1 MPENKKEQVLSVR
14 DLDITFKTTAGK
26 VHAIR
31 GVNIDLYKGE
41 TVALVGESGSGKSV
55 TMKAAMGILAQNAIV
70 NSGSIQF
77 SYHHADG
84 SPETVDLL
92 QKDKKWIRRHING
105 KRIAM
110 VFQDPM
116 TSLDPTMQIGKQI
129 MEGMLWHFKM
139 PKDQAYKKAVELL
152 EEVGITDAEKRMKNY
167 PHQLS
172 GGMRQRVVIA
182 IALACDPDLLI
193 CDEPTTALDV
203 TIQAKILELI
213 RSIQKERGIS
223 VIYITHD
230 LGVVAKVADY
240 VDVMYAGKIVET
252 GTIDEIF
259 YEPRHPYTWGLLS
272 AMPDLDTADDRLYT
286 IPGSPPNLLHEK
298 PGDAFAPRNHFAL
311 NIDDEVDP
319 PMFKITDTHYA
330 ATWLLDPRAPKVDMP
345 PELAQR
351 IARMKAE
358 AKRSRRRSNMAAQSA
373 TPLLKVEGLKQYFK
387 VNKNFTVKAVDDVS
401 FEIYPGETYGLVGES
416 GSGKSTIG
424 RSIIRLYDPTAGKIT
439 FDGQDISGK
448 LNHSQNSTLRTQMQ
462 MIFQD
467 PMASLNPRKKVEDII
482 GEGLDIHHMY
492 KNQEERRAKVEAILA
507 KVGLAPE
514 HAERYPHQFS
524 GGQRQRVGI
533 ARALIMNPKLII
545 ADECISALDVSIQAQ
560 VVNLMKDIQQET
572 GTAYLF
578 IAHDLSM
585 VKYISDRIGVL
596 HLGHLL
602 ETGTTEEIFENPI
615 HPYTRSLLSAIP
627 LPNPV
632 VEKRRVAETYDYA
645 TSGIDYTQ
653 GTNHHVS
660 GSHYV
665 KCTDDEFRK
674 WTK

>member
-1 MPENKKEQVLSVR
+1 MPEKKKEQVLSVR
-14 DLDITFKTTAGK
+14 DLDITFKTTAGP

-116 TSLDPTMQIGKQI
+116 TSLDPTMPIGKQI
-129 MEGMLWHFKM
+129 ME
-139 PKDQAYKKAVELL
+139 
-152 EEVGITDAEKRMKNY
+152 GITDAEKRMKSY

-213 RSIQKERGIS
+213 RSIQRERGIS

-298 PGDAFAPRNHFAL
+298 QGDAFAPRNHFAL

-319 PMFKITDTHYA
+319 PMFKISDTHYA

-351 IARMKAE
+351 IARMRAE
-358 AKRSRRRSNMAAQSA
+358 A
-373 TPLLKVEGLKQYFK
+373 E
-387 VNKNFTVKAVDDVS
+387 
-401 FEIYPGETYGLVGES
+401 
-416 GSGKSTIG
+416 
-424 RSIIRLYDPTAGKIT
+424 KI
-439 FDGQDISGK
+439 K
-448 LNHSQNSTLRTQMQ
+448 
-462 MIFQD
+462 
-467 PMASLNPRKKVEDII
+467 
-482 GEGLDIHHMY
+482 
-492 KNQEERRAKVEAILA
+492 EA
-507 KVGLAPE
+507 E
-514 HAERYPHQFS
+514 
-524 GGQRQRVGI
+524 
-533 ARALIMNPKLII
+533 
-545 ADECISALDVSIQAQ
+545 
-560 VVNLMKDIQQET
+560 
-572 GTAYLF
+572 
-578 IAHDLSM
+578 
-585 VKYISDRIGVL
+585 
-596 HLGHLL
+596 
-602 ETGTTEEIFENPI
+602 
-615 HPYTRSLLSAIP
+615 
-627 LPNPV
+627 
-632 VEKRRVAETYDYA
+632 
-645 TSGIDYTQ
+645 
-653 GTNHHVS
+653 
-660 GSHYV
+660 
-665 KCTDDEFRK
+665 
-674 WTK
+674 